1 MEYLIRPLDISDYDD
16 LIRLWQICGLPH
28 RPLGRD
34 SREAMAKE
42 FKRMETCFF
51 GMFDGAK
58 MIGSIIGSSDGRK
71 GWINRLAI
79 DPDYR
84 GRKLAHKLIKE
95 CEEYLY
101 DLGIKVIACLI
112 EEQNTPSLST
122 FRNAGYEIS
131 DEILYCSKRP
141 SEDA

>member
-1 MEYLIRPLDISDYDD
+1 MDHLIRPLDITDYEE
-16 LIRLWQICGLPH
+16 LTRLWQISGLPF
-28 RPLGRD
+28 RPKGRD
-34 SREAMAKE
+34 SYEAMAKE

-51 GMFDGAK
+51 GMFDGDK

-84 GRKLAHKLIKE
+84 GQKLAGELIKE
-95 CEEYLY
+95 CEDFLH
-101 DLGIKVIACLI
+101 DLGLEVIACLI
-112 EEQNTPSLST
+112 EDVNTPSLST
-122 FRNAGYEIS
+122 FEKAGYKIS